1 MNVND
6 PIGPAFDANTLS
18 TPTPRKLVGCWMDQ
32 AGLRTLIV
40 PQVWDEL
47 THQPPSLRRQG
58 PIVESWL
65 RIRRLPE
72 APYRWEVLDDD
83 QIAVVEEVLSCFTQ
97 ACFPRTPSDRI
108 ATNSDAIIVAEAVAV
123 GAEALVTGD
132 INSIDHYEVND
143 VLRRVLGRNAEFVTT
158 LDNGLCKAHAGGE
171 ASERLLALALA
182 TIAPPPSADWTVD
195 AAHDDLQQLR
205 KALAGSRLVT
215 TSARLECRWEQA
227 LDLESV
233 LDQARRIA
241 LESPALCIE
250 RLRTQWHRESRTAP

>member
-1 MNVND
+1 MDVDD

-65 RIRRLPE
+65 RIRRLPG

-97 ACFPRTPSDRI
+97 ACFPRTPLDRI

-123 GAEALVTGD
+123 GVEALVTGD

-158 LDNGLCKAHAGGE
+158 LDNGLCKAHPGGE
-171 ASERLLALALA
+171 ASEHLLALALA

-215 TSARLECRWEQA
+215 TSARFECRWEQS

-233 LDQARRIA
+233 LDEARRIA
-241 LESPALCIE
+241 LQSPALCIE
-250 RLRTQWHRESRTAP
+250 RLRTQWHRESRTAR

>member
-1 MNVND
+1 M
-6 PIGPAFDANTLS
+6 
-18 TPTPRKLVGCWMDQ
+18 
-32 AGLRTLIV
+32 
-40 PQVWDEL
+40 
-47 THQPPSLRRQG
+47 
-58 PIVESWL
+58 
-65 RIRRLPE
+65 PE

-83 QIAVVEEVLSCFTQ
+83 QIAIVDEVLSCFTQ
-97 ACFPRTPSDRI
+97 ACFPRTPADRI
-108 ATNSDAIIVAEAVAV
+108 LTNSDAIIVAEAVAV

-132 INSIDHYEVND
+132 INSIDHYEIND

-158 LDNGLCKAHAGGE
+158 LDNGLCKAHASGQ
-171 ASERLLALALA
+171 ASERLLVLALA
-182 TIAPPPSADWTVD
+182 TIAPPPSADWAVD

-205 KALAGSRLVT
+205 KALDGSRLVT

-250 RLRTQWHRESRTAP
+250 RLRTQWHRESRIAS

>member
-1 MNVND
+1 MDVD
-6 PIGPAFDANTLS
+6 DAIGPAFDAHTLS

-47 THQPPSLRRQG
+47 THQPPSVRRQG
-58 PIVESWL
+58 PTVESWR
-65 RIRRLPE
+65 RIRRLPA
-72 APYRWEVLDDD
+72 APYRWAVLDDD
-83 QIAVVEEVLSCFTQ
+83 QIAVVDEVLSCFTQ
-97 ACFPRTPSDRI
+97 ACFPQTPSDKI

-143 VLRRVLGRNAEFVTT
+143 VLRRVFGRNAEFVTT
-158 LDNGLCKAHAGGE
+158 LDNGLCKAHASGQ

-182 TIAPPPSADWTVD
+182 TIAPPPAADWAVD

-205 KALAGSRLVT
+205 KALETRRTGNEGPRVNAKKVVVDVVGRRGIKRDGAGYSGGVAADFGRD
-215 TSARLECRWEQA
+215 SATR
-227 LDLESV
+227 
-233 LDQARRIA
+233 
-241 LESPALCIE
+241 
-250 RLRTQWHRESRTAP
+250 